1 VPRQLRNQLPRNLL
15 RINGAV
21 SARCRKL
28 LFTTWTGLPLKPGRP
43 VQTTFLPE
51 LTAHRGKLLSRAD
64 RGTPV
69 YAATYI
75 RRRRMVLEA
84 SLLAHP
90 AALRFI
96 FVHELFHFVWV
107 RLGNRMRHE
116 YSDLLSREMARNA
129 RGELGE
135 SSLVKKA
142 ELKRRFESSPSC
154 ALWRD
159 YICESFC
166 DSAACILTGAPV
178 HDGLKLA
185 TRWIAIRRD
194 WFEGYLHH
202 ERRWAI

>member
-1 VPRQLRNQLPRNLL
+1 M
-15 RINGAV
+15 
-21 SARCRKL
+21 
-28 LFTTWTGLPLKPGRP
+28 FTTWTGLPLKAGRP
-43 VQTTFLPE
+43 VQVAFLPE

-75 RRRRMVLEA
+75 RRRRMVLET
-84 SLLAHP
+84 SLLADP

-107 RLGNRMRHE
+107 RLSNRTRDE
-116 YSDLLSREMARNA
+116 YSELLTRELARNA

-142 ELKRRFESSPSC
+142 EIRRQPECLPSS

-178 HDGLKLA
+178 HAGLKLA
-185 TRWIAIRRD
+185 TRWIDIRRD
-194 WFEGYLHH
+194 WFEGNVHN

>member
-1 VPRQLRNQLPRNLL
+1 MPRQLRNQLPRNLL

-21 SARCRKL
+21 SARFRKL
-28 LFTTWTGLPLKPGRP
+28 LLTTWTGLPLNPGRP
-43 VQTTFLPE
+43 VQVAFLPE

-75 RRRRMVLEA
+75 RRRRMVLES
-84 SLLAHP
+84 SLLSDP

-107 RLGNRMRHE
+107 RLGNRTRHE
-116 YSDLLSREMARNA
+116 YSDLLSRELARNA

-142 ELKRRFESSPSC
+142 ELRRHLESSS

-166 DSAACILTGAPV
+166 DSAACILTGATV
-178 HDGLKLA
+178 HNGLKLA
-185 TRWIAIRRD
+185 TRWTAIRRD
-194 WFEGYLHH
+194 WFEGNLHD
-202 ERRWAI
+202 ERRWAM

>member
-1 VPRQLRNQLPRNLL
+1 MPRQLRNQLPRNLL

-21 SARCRKL
+21 SARSRKL
-28 LFTTWTGLPLKPGRP
+28 LFTTWTGLPLEAGRP
-43 VQTTFLPE
+43 VQVAFLPE
-51 LTAHRGKLLSRAD
+51 LSAYRGKLLSRAD

-75 RRRRMVLEA
+75 RRRRIVLET
-84 SLLAHP
+84 SLLADP

-96 FVHELFHFVWV
+96 FIHELFHFVWV
-107 RLGNRMRHE
+107 RLGNRTRDE
-116 YSDLLSREMARNA
+116 YSELLRREMARNA

-142 ELKRRFESSPSC
+142 ELGRHLECSPSS

-166 DSAACILTGAPV
+166 DSAASVLTGAPV
-178 HDGLKLA
+178 HAGLKLA
-185 TRWIAIRRD
+185 TRWTAIRRD
-194 WFEGYLHH
+194 WFEGNRHD

>member
-15 RINGAV
+15 RINGV
-21 SARCRKL
+21 LGARCRKL
-28 LFTTWTGLPLKPGRP
+28 LFTTWTGLPLKPGLP
-43 VQTTFLPE
+43 VQVAFWPE
-51 LTAHRGKLLSRAD
+51 LTAHRGNLLSRAD

-69 YAATYI
+69 YAATFI
-75 RRRRMVLEA
+75 RRRQIVLDT
-84 SLLAHP
+84 SLLEDA

-107 RLGNRMRHE
+107 RLGNRMRDE
-116 YSDLLSREMARNA
+116 YSQLLLRETARNG

-142 ELKRRFESSPSC
+142 ELRRHGESSPSS

-166 DSAACILTGAPV
+166 DSAAYIFTGAPV
-178 HDGLKLA
+178 HAGLKLA
-185 TRWIAIRRD
+185 TRWTAIRRD
-194 WFEGYLHH
+194 WFEGNLHH
-202 ERRWAI
+202 GGRWAI